1 MHPRVATARST
12 PDASHHE
19 DARRVLPR
27 RRVVRAGPTLG
38 PLGVAPDTANDNAAF
53 GIEAIAGV
61 TDGGGNRATGN
72 GAATQC
78 SGVHCR

>member
-19 DARRVLPR
+19 DARRVLRR
-27 RRVVRAGPTLG
+27 RRVVRAGPSW
-38 PLGVAPDTANDNAAF
+38 PSGVAPDTANDNAAF